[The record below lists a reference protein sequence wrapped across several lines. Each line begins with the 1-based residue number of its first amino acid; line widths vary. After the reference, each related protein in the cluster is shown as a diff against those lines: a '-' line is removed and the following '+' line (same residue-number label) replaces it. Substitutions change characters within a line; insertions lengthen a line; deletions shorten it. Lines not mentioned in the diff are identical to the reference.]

1 MAGLKVFVKKLRI
14 AKQIPVFSS
23 LSWLQLRRIVRKSEL
38 VEFKKGEIIYKE
50 GSDPDAFYCLVSGRL
65 QAYATTS
72 DGRREDVEL
81 IHRGMHFSIT
91 ALLTGDKHSLTYEAI
106 NDSTILKI
114 GKEDFLNILKQI
126 PRLGIEFSQSI
137 SQRIRLKNRYVKSI
151 FASTII
157 SVYSPV
163 QSSGNSTYAI
173 NLALSLAKETG
184 KKVIFVSIHS
194 QKEEYAPP
202 APGEV
207 DEASPH
213 WKKSPTPL
221 KEILDDHEKISACI
235 SKGELSIDLLSVIF
249 KTEDIFLA
257 NQMSQFITD
266 LAKDY
271 HYVIVDLPTE
281 MDDVVYKTLTQSD
294 IVHIVTVNRQR
305 DLSLSRHVIERLK
318 MALTSEEI
326 FVKLKVMVSGLGSQ
340 ENLSHEQ
347 INKEIGYGIDVML
360 PHIEPENL
368 KQAVVSETIT
378 LIIPNESSPY
388 AQTLT
393 KIARQIGGVLV
404 GLVLGGGAALG
415 IAHIGVLRVLEREN
429 IPVDIVV
436 GSSIG
441 AFIGS
446 LWAMGKNAEDLEKL
460 SREFGGKISSLKL
473 VDPIFPKSG
482 FIGGRNIVRW
492 LQRNLGDH
500 TFYDTKIPLKIV
512 AYDLLKREE
521 LVIDEGRLVD
531 AVRQSVAIP
540 GVIAP
545 IVKPDQLIIDGG
557 VVNPLPTNVLVSR
570 GIRKIIAVNVLQS
583 PQDVTRGYEAYQD
596 RLREEE
602 KIPFRKD
609 PWRYLGVRSHRL
621 LKKIFYPNISDII
634 IRSLQATEYVLAE
647 QSAQQAHVVI
657 HPDLAD
663 LNWFELYQVD
673 KLIKSG
679 EAAALAKLPEI
690 KRLISE

>member
-1 MAGLKVFVKKLRI
+1 MAGLKIFVKKLRI
-14 AKQIPVFSS
+14 TKQIPVFSS

-38 VEFKKGEIIYKE
+38 IEFKKGEIIYKE

-106 NDSTILKI
+106 NDSIILKI

-194 QKEEYAPP
+194 QKEEYSPP

-213 WKKSPTPL
+213 WKKPPTPL
-221 KEILDDHEKISACI
+221 REIMDDREKISACI
-235 SKGELSIDLLSVIF
+235 SKGELAIDLLSVIF
-249 KTEDIFLA
+249 KTEDVFLA
-257 NQMSQFITD
+257 NQMSQFVTD

-318 MALTSEEI
+318 TALTGEEI

-340 ENLSHEQ
+340 EDLSHEQ
-347 INKEIGYGIDVML
+347 INKEIGYGIEVIL

-378 LIIPNESSPY
+378 LIIPNETSPY

-446 LWAMGKNAEDLEKL
+446 LWAMGKNADELEKL
-460 SREFGGKISSLKL
+460 AREFGGKISSLKL

-492 LQRNLGDH
+492 LQRNLGDN

-521 LVIDEGRLVD
+521 LIIDEGRLVD

-583 PQDVTRGYEAYQD
+583 PADVTRGYEAHQSH
-596 RLREEE
+596 LLVEE
-602 KIPFRKD
+602 KIPFQKA
-609 PWRYLGVRSHRL
+609 PLRYLGVRSHRL

-657 HPDLAD
+657 HPDLAE

-690 KRLISE
+690 KRLVSE

>member
-1 MAGLKVFVKKLRI
+1 MAGLKHFVHKLRI
-14 AKQIPVFSS
+14 AKQIPIFSS
-23 LSWLQLRRIVRKSEL
+23 LSWLQLRRIVRKSQL
-38 VEFKKGEIIYKE
+38 IEFKKGEIIYRE

-65 QAYATTS
+65 QAYTTRI
-72 DGRREDVEL
+72 DGKREDVEL

-106 NDSTILKI
+106 NDSVILKI
-114 GKEDFLNILKQI
+114 EKEDFLNILKLI
-126 PRLGIEFSQSI
+126 PRLGVEFSHSI
-137 SQRIRLKNRYVKSI
+137 SQRIRRRNRYVKSV
-151 FASTII
+151 FESTII
-157 SVYSPV
+157 SVYSPIK
-163 QSSGNSTYAI
+163 SSGNSTYGI
-173 NLALSLAKETG
+173 NLSLSLARETG

-194 QKEEYAPP
+194 QKEEYSHPHS
-202 APGEV
+202 GEV
-207 DEASPH
+207 DEASPR
-213 WKKSPTPL
+213 WKKPPIPL
-221 KEILDDHEKISACI
+221 KDVKDDRDKIVAGI
-235 SKGELSIDLLSVIF
+235 SKGELPIDLLNVIF
-249 KTEDIFLA
+249 GTEDIFLV
-257 NQMSQFITD
+257 NQISQFVTD

-271 HYVIVDLPTE
+271 HYVIVDLPNE

-294 IVHIVTVNRQR
+294 IVHIVTVNRQT

-318 MALTSEEI
+318 SAFDDHAMKAQ
-326 FVKLKVMVSGLGSQ
+326 LKVIISGLNSQ
-340 ENLSHEQ
+340 ENLSYEQ
-347 INKEIGYGIDVML
+347 MNQEIGYGVDAML
-360 PHIEPENL
+360 PHIERENL
-368 KQAVVSETIT
+368 KEAVVSETIT
-378 LIIPNESSPY
+378 LIIPKESSPY
-388 AQTLT
+388 AQVIT

-415 IAHIGVLRVLEREN
+415 IAHIGVLKVLEKEN

-441 AFIGS
+441 AFIAS
-446 LWAMGKNAEDLEKL
+446 LWAVGKNAAELETL
-460 SREFGGKISSLKL
+460 AREFDGKIASLKL

-482 FIGGRNIVRW
+482 FIGGRKIVRW
-492 LQRNLGDH
+492 LKRTLEDK

-531 AVRQSVAIP
+531 AVRQSIAIP

-545 IVKPDQLIIDGG
+545 VVKPDQLIIDGG
-557 VVNPLPTNVLVSR
+557 VVNPLPTNVLTAR

-583 PQDVTRGYEAYQD
+583 PWDVTQGHDAYQAK
-596 RLREEE
+596 LREEE
-602 KIPFRKD
+602 KTPFRKA
-609 PWRYLGVRSHRL
+609 PWLYLGVRFHRL

-634 IRSLQATEYVLAE
+634 IRSLQATEYVIAE

-657 HPDLAD
+657 HPDLVG
-663 LNWFELYQVD
+663 LNWFELYEVD

-690 KRLISE
+690 RRLISE